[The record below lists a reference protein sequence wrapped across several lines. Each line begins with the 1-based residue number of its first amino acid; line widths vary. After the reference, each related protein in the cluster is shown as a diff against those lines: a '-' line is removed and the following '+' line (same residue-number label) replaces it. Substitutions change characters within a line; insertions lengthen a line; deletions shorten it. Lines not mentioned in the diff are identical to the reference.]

1 MSPNGDIVM
10 NALLATAPPIASRRS
25 RRLSG
30 TGRAA
35 IALGLGFNIPYAML
49 AADFDYPG
57 ILRRPADAALALFA
71 DGGAALIATWYGF
84 AAAAMA
90 FIPLA
95 IALAITPQR
104 LAARPALAIG
114 AAIAGALSGLTQ
126 AIGLL
131 RWVFAVPML
140 AAAQRLADANPVTA
154 HAASL
159 SYTMLNAWG
168 GVAIGEHLG
177 QLLMAL
183 FAGQLALIQ
192 RGEGDRRLA
201 AIGLGTAAMLAIGS
215 AEGPAMMLGFD
226 AGAFA
231 TATILGFLGLTA
243 WLVMTGWQHRSA

>member
-1 MSPNGDIVM
+1 M
-10 NALLATAPPIASRRS
+10 NTLLATRHPPAANR

-30 TGRAA
+30 VGLGA
-35 IALGLGFNIPYAML
+35 IALGIGFNIPYALL
-49 AADFDYPG
+49 AQSFDYPAV
-57 ILRRPADAALALFA
+57 LRRPAGTVLALFA
-71 DGGAALIATWYGF
+71 DGGPALIATWYGF

-114 AAIAGALSGLTQ
+114 AAITGALSGLVQ

-131 RWVFAVPML
+131 RWVFAVPVL
-140 AAAQRLADANPVTA
+140 AEAQRLADANPVTA
-154 HAASL
+154 RAASL
-159 SYTMLNAWG
+159 SYTMLSAWG

-192 RGEGDRRLA
+192 RGEGDGRVAAVGLA
-201 AIGLGTAAMLAIGS
+201 TAATLALGS
-215 AEGPAMMLGFD
+215 AEGPAMALGFD
-226 AGAFA
+226 AASFA
-231 TATILGFLGLTA
+231 SATILGFLGLTA
-243 WLVMTGWQHRSA
+243 WLVATGWQHRAA